1 MHDKFPDTGACSLQA
16 MVLCASCYNIAILLD
31 GACRCLDSRVDTM
44 KNSGLKY
51 NIYRTR
57 GLNAKS
63 WARKPPVPL
72 VIICD
77 ITYMDM
83 YM

>member
-1 MHDKFPDTGACSLQA
+1 MSSTGHGAVRVVLQY
-16 MVLCASCYNIAILLD
+16 CYFVD

-63 WARKPPVPL
+63 WARKPPAPL
-72 VIICD
+72 IIICD
-77 ITYMDM
+77 ITYMGV